1 MTRMSDPSRCLEAR
15 SRANPA
21 RSRDTSGLAHAL
33 HRSAPVRVALLS
45 ILLAGCPSLSID
57 NRDAGV
63 NSPPAIIQVNSD
75 QQELPEPGPVLF
87 TRGSGKLT
95 LTLLDTD
102 VTDTLFVRVFV
113 NYTIQNPT
121 PSRASCTASP
131 GSVKRTCTADLAG
144 LCTQQDVGLPT
155 PLDMAVVVFDR
166 EPLASGTPVF
176 QALPP
181 DGLSTGKFF
190 HLNCAEP

>member
-1 MTRMSDPSRCLEAR
+1 VAR
-15 SRANPA
+15 
-21 RSRDTSGLAHAL
+21 AL
-33 HRSAPVRVALLS
+33 HRLPVVRAALLS
-45 ILLAGCPSLSID
+45 MFTVGCIIPPSLSVD
-57 NRDAGV
+57 NQDAGV
-63 NSPPAIIQVNSD
+63 NSPPAIVQVNSD

-87 TRGSGKLT
+87 TRGTGKLT

-102 VTDTLFVRVFV
+102 VGDTLFVRVFV
-113 NYTIQNPT
+113 NYKITDPT
-121 PSRASCTASP
+121 APRAFCSASP
-131 GSVKRTCTADLAG
+131 GSVKRTCTADLSG
-144 LCTQQDVGLPT
+144 LCTSQDVGLAA

-166 EPLASGTPVF
+166 QPLDSGTPVF

>member
-1 MTRMSDPSRCLEAR
+1 MLR
-15 SRANPA
+15 
-21 RSRDTSGLAHAL
+21 LAHTL
-33 HRSAPVRVALLS
+33 HRSGHVRAALLA
-45 ILLAGCPSLSID
+45 ILLTGCPSLALD

-63 NSPPAIIQVNSD
+63 NSPPAIVQVNSD

-87 TRGSGKLT
+87 ARGSGKLT
-95 LTLLDTD
+95 LTLVDTD
-102 VTDTLFVRVFV
+102 VGDQLFVRVFV

-121 PSRASCTASP
+121 PPRASCTASS

-166 EPLASGTPVF
+166 QPLDTGTPVF
-176 QALPP
+176 QAMPP